1 MDHHA
6 DATTTP
12 RRRAPL
18 AWPGLKR
25 LARPGTAVA
34 TLAVAALAL
43 AACGSSS
50 PSSSATTAANTGT
63 GTGTTAASSG
73 TTAASSGATV
83 MSASTSSGKVLE
95 NSAGMPLYTLAAGTS
110 CTGACA
116 MAWPPLTVPAGSTP
130 KAGSGVTGTLGT
142 TMAGGATQVTYNGK
156 ALYTFLSDSAGHVT
170 GDGVAGFSVVK
181 VSASTTG
188 ASAPTTAA
196 PSGGG
201 SQY

>member
-1 MDHHA
+1 M
-6 DATTTP
+6 
-12 RRRAPL
+12 
-18 AWPGLKR
+18 
-25 LARPGTAVA
+25 
-34 TLAVAALAL
+34 
-43 AACGSSS
+43 
-50 PSSSATTAANTGT
+50 
-63 GTGTTAASSG
+63 
-73 TTAASSGATV
+73 
-83 MSASTSSGKVLE
+83 LE

-116 MAWPPLTVPAGSTP
+116 TAWPPLTVPAGSTP